1 MVNHVGTTGD
11 GKDKL
16 MELIGTKAL
25 EMRKDFFV
33 LSLHPRCWHCETYI
47 LTPERYR
54 CSVSRE
60 VGNKE
65 CVEQFLV
72 LVLVLVLVSSC
83 LQACDADLVAC
94 FQKLRVVLLFF
105 VFICVS
111 LFLFLSLSLQL
122 QVHPVSRV
130 LRQRS
135 GVEQSVGSR
144 SNQAIELSVG

>member
-1 MVNHVGTTGD
+1 MYQNTGD

-65 CVEQFLV
+65 CV
-72 LVLVLVLVSSC
+72 
-83 LQACDADLVAC
+83 
-94 FQKLRVVLLFF
+94 
-105 VFICVS
+105 
-111 LFLFLSLSLQL
+111 
-122 QVHPVSRV
+122 
-130 LRQRS
+130 
-135 GVEQSVGSR
+135 G
-144 SNQAIELSVG
+144 

>member
-1 MVNHVGTTGD
+1 
-11 GKDKL
+11 

-65 CVEQFLV
+65 CV
-72 LVLVLVLVSSC
+72 
-83 LQACDADLVAC
+83 
-94 FQKLRVVLLFF
+94 
-105 VFICVS
+105 
-111 LFLFLSLSLQL
+111 
-122 QVHPVSRV
+122 
-130 LRQRS
+130 
-135 GVEQSVGSR
+135 G
-144 SNQAIELSVG
+144 